1 MIIYN
6 IIIDFVNNLYLS
18 QMNNELLLIIVL

>member
-6 IIIDFVNNLYLS
+6 IIIDITDELVRHDSKNS
-18 QMNNELLLIIVL
+18 QNKREK